1 MGTRLI
7 RRGLFLFFPVGGEGR
22 RAMGFKPHT
31 EGLEMLGKQQKRR
44 SLGRGYRD
52 SLGNSSWRI
61 PC

>member
-1 MGTRLI
+1 MRTRLI
-7 RRGLFLFFPVGGEGR
+7 LRGLFLFFPVGGEGR

-31 EGLEMLGKQQKRR
+31 EGLEMLGKRR